1 LHDQGC
7 AGWNM
12 MPEDVNGFGTLLGP
26 EETPCRLVGCFFWWP
41 LPAWTV

>member
-26 EETPCRLVGCFFWWP
+26 EETPVWCVLGGPFLAWP
-41 LPAWTV
+41 A